1 MTAMAVAT
9 SNGVWEPEPKDK
21 VSSRGI
27 SSLLKPKRVRCSA
40 TFPSPTALNKRTD
53 TTFFDLV
60 NATRIRIGPSYSA
73 GEFSGRQAFPEP
85 DCHCV
90 MGASFIR
97 LAKV

>member
-1 MTAMAVAT
+1 MAVAT
-9 SNGVWEPEPKDK
+9 SSGVWDPEPNDN
-21 VSSRGI
+21 VSSKGI

-40 TFPSPTALNKRTD
+40 TLSSPTALSRRTD

-60 NATRIRIGPSYSA
+60 RAILIRIGPSYSA

-90 MGASFIR
+90 MGASFIT